1 MIKEDKIHSEQVREI
16 RLAKTE
22 VVEKGGSFDTDDR
35 KVKWV
40 L

>member
-22 VVEKGGSFDTDDR
+22 VEEKGGKFR
-35 KVKWV
+35 YR
-40 L
+40 